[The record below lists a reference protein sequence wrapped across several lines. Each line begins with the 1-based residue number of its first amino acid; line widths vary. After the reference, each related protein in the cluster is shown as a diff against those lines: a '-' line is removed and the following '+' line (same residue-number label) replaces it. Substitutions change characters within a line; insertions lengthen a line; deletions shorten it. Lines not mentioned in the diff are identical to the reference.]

1 MSNVEGNKLTN
12 LWIAIAC
19 FSTIASCSWTAA
31 AENRTIAITADTPAH
46 EVSRYFSMYAHGP
59 TKKFYRVPD
68 ASSVVV
74 VTTGVTEPDIVA
86 TIHIF
91 PEATSPKAID
101 KWINNRHS
109 DALYPDAA
117 KPERAIDIPAERLR
131 TTASEPLDHEVGPN
145 GDEYDRVRVDFT
157 IDAFQDGD
165 VTVKPSRSSLNAF
178 LRTKDLPQR
187 R

>member
-1 MSNVEGNKLTN
+1 MSTVTNLTN
-12 LWIAIAC
+12 LWIAVAC
-19 FSTIASCSWTAA
+19 LSAAASCSWAAA
-31 AENRTIAITADTPAH
+31 AEGRTIAITADTPAL
-46 EVSRYFSMYAHGP
+46 EVSRYFSMYARGP
-59 TKKFYRVPD
+59 TKKFYRVPE
-68 ASSVVV
+68 AGSVVV
-74 VTTGVTEPDIVA
+74 VTTGDTAPDASA

-117 KPERAIDIPAERLR
+117 KPERAIAIPAERFHA
-131 TTASEPLDHEVGPN
+131 TASDPLDHEVGPN

-157 IDAFQDGD
+157 IDGFQDGD
-165 VTVKPSRSSLNAF
+165 VTVKPSTGSLDAF